1 MLWHLSECEA
11 CQASPVSD
19 NVRYP
24 PVSDRMVTKA
34 GWENN
39 TREQMGGKD

>member
-11 CQASPVSD
+11 CQAS
-19 NVRYP
+19 